1 MTCIKQCTLLLFL
14 SVFIFSCTKEGADGP
29 AGANGRDGNNGSN
42 GSNGKDG
49 KDGKNGNAN
58 VISGAFI
65 LDNNRFAR
73 DSWTIRNGNVTV
85 SYPAKVANVSI
96 PSLTEDV
103 FRNGTVLLYMKI
115 PAGFATLPDSW
126 VPLPHSVSGH
136 NQGYLI
142 ITHYSYKTAMVQ
154 VYYMYQRTDNASN
167 ATVPDVTA
175 AVVPT
180 QEYKYVV
187 IAGNA
192 ATNAKTKP
200 PVDYNNYEAVK
211 TFYQLPE

>member
-1 MTCIKQCTLLLFL
+1 MLFFL
-14 SVFIFSCTKEGADGP
+14 SVFLFSCTKEGAEGP
-29 AGANGRDGNNGSN
+29 AGANGTNGSN

-65 LDNNRFAR
+65 LDNNKFER
-73 DSWTIRNGNVTV
+73 DYWSIKNGNVTL
-85 SYPAKVANVSI
+85 SYPARMANVSI

-103 FRNGTVLLYMKI
+103 FRNGTVLMYMKI
-115 PAGFATLPDSW
+115 PAGSALNPDSW
-126 VPLPHSVSGH
+126 VPLPHFVYGH

-142 ITHYSYKTAMVQ
+142 VTHYTYKTAMVQ

-167 ATVPDVTA
+167 PTVPDVNT

-200 PVDYNNYEAVK
+200 PVDYNSYEAVK
-211 TFYQLPE
+211 KFYQLPE